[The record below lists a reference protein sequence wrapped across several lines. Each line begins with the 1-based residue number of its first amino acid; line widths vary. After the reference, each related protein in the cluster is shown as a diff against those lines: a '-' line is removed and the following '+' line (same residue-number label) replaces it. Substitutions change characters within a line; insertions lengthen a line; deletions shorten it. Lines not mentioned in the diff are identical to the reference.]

1 MKAYSKE
8 QIRELDRIAIEEYQ
22 IPSVVLME
30 NAGAG
35 AARIIAREMGAQK
48 SVAIFCGKGN
58 NGGDGFVIARH
69 LHNNG
74 MNTHVFF
81 LGEAAQVPV
90 DSDPGINL
98 RILQNMKIPIREV
111 SDVDSLKEYKDIWQ
125 NCDYVVD
132 AIFGTGLCRDISG
145 NLHTIMSEI
154 KSWNKKNIAIDI
166 PSGLDGNTGEIYGVI
181 LPAELTITF
190 ALPKKGFFVQ
200 DGPNVTGN
208 IEVVDISIPK
218 ELVEK
223 L

>member
-1 MKAYSKE
+1 MKAYTKE
-8 QIRELDRIAIEEYQ
+8 QVRELDRIAIEEYQ
-22 IPSVVLME
+22 IPSIVLME

-35 AARIIAREMGAQK
+35 AARIIAREIGTQK

-74 MNTHVFF
+74 IEVHVFF
-81 LGEAAQVPV
+81 LGETAQVAV

-98 RILQNMKIPIREV
+98 RILHNMKIPIIEIH
-111 SDVDSLKEYKDIWQ
+111 DVHSLNEYKSAWQ
-125 NCDYVVD
+125 NCDYLVD
-132 AIFGTGLCRDISG
+132 AIFGTGLCREISG
-145 NLHTIMSEI
+145 NLHAIMSEI
-154 KSWNKKNIAIDI
+154 KSWNKKNIAIDT
-166 PSGLDGNTGEIYGVI
+166 PSGLDGNTGEIHGI
-181 LPAELTITF
+181 TLPAKLTITF
-190 ALPKKGFFVQ
+190 ALPKKGFFIK